1 MPPTGSYR
9 TYTEEELQNAR
20 TKGQVVGWLQ
30 GGAAVALFVFLLGF
44 LGWIPL
50 LALAA
55 VVILLLYFGLK
66 R

>member
-1 MPPTGSYR
+1 M
-9 TYTEEELQNAR
+9 
-20 TKGQVVGWLQ
+20 VGWLQ

-55 VVILLLYFGLK
+55 IVILLLYFGLK